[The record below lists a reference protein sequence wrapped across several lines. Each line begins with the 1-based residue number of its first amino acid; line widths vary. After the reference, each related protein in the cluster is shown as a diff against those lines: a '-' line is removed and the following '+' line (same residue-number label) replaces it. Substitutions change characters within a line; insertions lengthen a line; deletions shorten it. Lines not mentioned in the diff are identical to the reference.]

1 MTDFPYI
8 NRMVF
13 MITPRCILYTKWL
26 LHNLFPMSSGPMRIS
41 ASDIKK
47 IHEEISV
54 VEDSGALIRRMFGE
68 YNDDDYD
75 IGWEVDAAVDAFSI
89 FSSKWAIEILATLYI
104 AGDRRFNEMRKL
116 LRGISSRTLS
126 DKLTTCVEN
135 GLVDRVVEDGP
146 PIRVVYRLTEHGREA
161 GRLLSPLVAYMKLH
175 QGRVVGP
182 K

>member
-1 MTDFPYI
+1 MPSD
-8 NRMVF
+8 
-13 MITPRCILYTKWL
+13 
-26 LHNLFPMSSGPMRIS
+26 PMRITS
-41 ASDIKK
+41 RDLKK
-47 IHEEISV
+47 IKEALDE
-54 VEDSGALIRRMFGE
+54 VEDNGAMIRRIFGD
-68 YNDDDYD
+68 YNDDEFDVS
-75 IGWEVDAAVDAFSI
+75 WEVDSAVDAFSI
-89 FSSKWAIEILATLYI
+89 FSSRWAIEILATLYI

-135 GLVDRVVEDGP
+135 GLVNRIVEDGP
-146 PIRVVYRLTEHGREA
+146 PIRVIYRLTEHGREA

>member
-1 MTDFPYI
+1 MT
-8 NRMVF
+8 
-13 MITPRCILYTKWL
+13 
-26 LHNLFPMSSGPMRIS
+26 SEAMRIT
-41 ASDIKK
+41 ARDLKK
-47 IHEEISV
+47 IENSLDE
-54 VEDSGALIRRMFGE
+54 VEDNGAMIRRIFGE
-68 YNDDDYD
+68 YNDNEFDVS
-75 IGWEVDAAVDAFSI
+75 WEVDSAVEAFSI
-89 FSSKWAIEILATLYI
+89 FSSRWAIEILATLYI

-135 GLVDRVVEDGP
+135 GLVDRIVDDGP
-146 PIRVVYRLTEHGREA
+146 PIRVIYRLTEHGREA

>member
-1 MTDFPYI
+1 
-8 NRMVF
+8 
-13 MITPRCILYTKWL
+13 
-26 LHNLFPMSSGPMRIS
+26 MRITS
-41 ASDIKK
+41 RDLKK
-47 IHEEISV
+47 IKEALDE
-54 VEDSGALIRRMFGE
+54 VEDNGAMIRRIFGD
-68 YNDDDYD
+68 YNDDEFDVS
-75 IGWEVDAAVDAFSI
+75 WEVDSAVDAFSI
-89 FSSKWAIEILATLYI
+89 FSSRWAIEILATLYI

-135 GLVDRVVEDGP
+135 GLVNRIVEDGP
-146 PIRVVYRLTEHGREA
+146 PIRVIYRLTEHGREA

>member
-8 NRMVF
+8 NRRVF